1 MDETSLFQ
9 ARDVPVREQFTQRGI
24 SALMA
29 LFSTLTIRIKNG
41 FRPARLG

>member
-24 SALMA
+24 SALMV
-29 LFSTLTIRIKNG
+29 LFSTFSIR
-41 FRPARLG
+41 